1 MAEMQRD
8 GKPVT
13 LTLCR
18 HFKTTPYAPV
28 KEGVA
33 LDCAVKFRYKGIKDN
48 ISS

>member
-8 GKPVT
+8 GKSLA

-33 LDCAVKFRYKGIKDN
+33 LDWVATLRYPDTKGN
-48 ISS
+48 ISF